1 MKLLILR
8 TNIKTQTHVE
18 DVKTILNSYPV
29 ITKWSV
35 DTEDIDNVLRI
46 EAGDHVNELE
56 LMHLIRQQGYI
67 CENLPDSIPTERIS
81 LI

>member
-8 TNIKTQTHVE
+8 TSIKTQTHVE
-18 DVKTILNSYPV
+18 NVKAILNSYPV

-46 EAGDHVNELE
+46 EARDHVNELE

-67 CENLPDSIPTERIS
+67 CENLPDYIPTARIS